1 MKVKLLTLLFF
12 ISVGTFPAFADSE
25 QVVTIS
31 GQKVAKTVTQ
41 LSFNGDNV
49 ILHFSDGTTQ
59 TVDMENVTITFTVVD
74 ALKALEDADGKEPT
88 QSFDLKGR
96 QLKKAPAKGSY
107 LMKKGDKIVKLINK

>member
-1 MKVKLLTLLFF
+1 MKAKLLTLLFL

-31 GQKVAKTVTQ
+31 GQTVTQ

-88 QSFDLKGR
+88 QYFDLKGR